1 MENGKLKMENGKWK
15 MSERRENN
23 GKWIVDGFFRGLST
37 AIKRRRCKRST
48 LLILNSSQIVSFAIS
63 SINYKKSRN

>member
-1 MENGKLKMENGKWK
+1 MENGKWK
-15 MSERRENN
+15 M
-23 GKWIVDGFFRGLST
+23 DGFFRELST
-37 AIKRRRCKRST
+37 ANKRRRCKRST